1 MRLFLLGLA
10 LLTAACAGPIAAE
23 TGVDQTERAAFL
35 EDGRAIAQM
44 QCARCHA
51 IGAAGAS
58 PRADAPPLRY
68 VLARYRPE
76 ALTED
81 LNEGMRVGHPDMP
94 QFHLPIQGVDALIA
108 YLQSIQQSPPAREP

>member
-10 LLTAACAGPIAAE
+10 LLTSACAGPIAAE
-23 TGVDQTERAAFL
+23 TGAVDTDRAAFL
-35 EDGRAIAQM
+35 EDGRAIARM
-44 QCARCHA
+44 QCSGCHA
-51 IGAAGAS
+51 IGTAGAS
-58 PRADAPPLRY
+58 PRVDAPPLRY
-68 VLARYRPE
+68 VLAHYRAD

-108 YLQSIQQSPPAREP
+108 YLQSIQKPPPAQEP